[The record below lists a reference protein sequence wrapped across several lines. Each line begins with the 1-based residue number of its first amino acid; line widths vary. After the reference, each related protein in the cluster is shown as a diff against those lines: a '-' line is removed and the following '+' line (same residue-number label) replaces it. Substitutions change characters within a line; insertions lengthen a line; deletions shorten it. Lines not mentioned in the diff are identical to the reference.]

1 LGQGVVPTL
10 ACVKVLLCAEAHAGT
25 QIRAIPE
32 DRMKVMRRMGGPP
45 FG

>member
-1 LGQGVVPTL
+1 MGQGEVLML
-10 ACVKVLLCAEAHAGT
+10 ACGKVLLCAEAGT

-32 DRMKVMRRMGGPP
+32 DRMKVMRRMGGPR